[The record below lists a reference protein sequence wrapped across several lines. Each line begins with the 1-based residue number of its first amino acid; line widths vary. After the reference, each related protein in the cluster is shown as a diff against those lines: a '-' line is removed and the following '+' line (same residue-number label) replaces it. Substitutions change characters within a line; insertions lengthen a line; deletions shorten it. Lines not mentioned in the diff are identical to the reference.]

1 MAEPEPIHLPEEI
14 PVWFPVPPGTREFTL
29 LDHSLRSD
37 GLREGKVSFRVE
49 GDIEGTSA
57 WIARRMAEHAMTP
70 TLTGAFAS
78 ADAKRKLTVS
88 QAAEESDRWEL
99 EYSDMSEG
107 CACPTCTGEEN

>member
-37 GLREGKVSFRVE
+37 GLREGKVSFRVDGGME
-49 GDIEGTSA
+49 ETRA
-57 WIARRMAEHAMTP
+57 WITRRMAGHAMPP
-70 TLTGAFAS
+70 TRPDAFAS

-88 QAAEESDRWEL
+88 QPAEKSDRWEL
-99 EYSDMSEG
+99 EYSDMGEG
-107 CACPTCTGEEN
+107 CACPTCAGEES